1 MFKCLK
7 RPIISSE
14 PVADQFY
21 SESRSVT
28 VKRPVSGSLAWAFFS
43 IIALSVLSSTV
54 ALLTLIFGSKNGG
67 GYTHVEWML
76 DNLLSGGLLLGAF
89 FMATDYST
97 SPVTAP
103 GRIIYGVGCGALT
116 VLIRVF
122 GGFPEGVSFAILIM
136 NCCAWMFD
144 KHTQRRQFGVSR
156 EDVKAKK
163 AAAKAAKK
171 EAKEAAAN
179 G

>member
-1 MFKCLK
+1 MARTSVKDKKDAEIPKQCDL
-7 RPIISSE
+7 
-14 PVADQFY
+14 DD
-21 SESRSVT
+21 RSDGIT
-28 VKRPVSGSLAWAFFS
+28 ELPF
-43 IIALSVLSSTV
+43 
-54 ALLTLIFGSKNGG
+54 
-67 GYTHVEWML
+67 
-76 DNLLSGGLLLGAF
+76 GAF
-89 FMATDYST
+89 VGIMQPIHLAIGLIEGLIT
-97 SPVTAP
+97 SAVLVFVYEARPELLMDVDTGDSAVQSKCSLKTT
-103 GRIIYGVGCGALT
+103 IVILAVVVAIVGVGCGALT